1 MSKYVIL
8 AESGCD
14 LDPQR
19 AKQHGIAIVP
29 MHVSFGQETRDDGTF
44 PVEEIFAYYRHTG
57 YLPKTSGCTPDD
69 FARAFDV
76 IEREHPGATILY
88 LAYSASTTCS
98 YQSAQ
103 IAAQGRGNILSVD
116 TKHVSVGQGMVVLA
130 MAKYLEDHPGCAP
143 QQAVEQAHL
152 LSRCC
157 RMGFFP
163 GDLAY
168 LKAGG
173 RVSNAAYLG
182 ARILSLNPLIEL
194 QSGKLQATKKY
205 RGKMD
210 AVAPKLL
217 QDFAREQR
225 LARDGI
231 AFVYSPGL
239 HDETRA
245 HVTAQAKEL
254 GFEQVLWFCT
264 GGVIATHSGPGAFG
278 VCGFA
283 EETNEA

>member
-1 MSKYVIL
+1 MSEYVIL

-14 LDPQR
+14 LGR
-19 AKQHGIAIVP
+19 EIAEQHGIVIVP
-29 MHVSFGQETRDDGTF
+29 MHVGFGSETKDDGAF
-44 PVEEIFAYYRHTG
+44 PVEEIFAYYRRTG
-57 YLPKTSGCTPDD
+57 CLPKTSGCTPGD
-69 FARAFDV
+69 FTRAFDA
-76 IEREHPGATILY
+76 IERESPGATILY

-103 IAAQGRGNILSVD
+103 IAAQGRENIRSVD
-116 TKHVSVGQGMVVLA
+116 TRHVSAGQGMVVLA
-130 MAKYLEDHPGCAP
+130 MAKYLRDHPGCTP
-143 QQAVEQAHL
+143 QQAVEAAL
-152 LSRCC
+152 RLSERC

-194 QSGKLQATKKY
+194 QDGKLQATKKY

-217 QDFAREQR
+217 HDFAREQKLDR
-225 LARDGI
+225 AGI

-239 HDETRA
+239 CDETRKQ
-245 HVTAQAKEL
+245 VTAQAQEL
-254 GFEQVLWFCT
+254 GFERVLWFCT

-283 EETNEA
+283 EA